1 MLFTSVVRACLA
13 DTVVAYD
20 VQQKQAAGFTVLSL
34 EDAEKERVVA
44 KIQSGTKRKQKR
56 KR

>member
-1 MLFTSVVRACLA
+1 MSPSFELA
-13 DTVVAYD
+13 LLHTVVAYD
-20 VQQKQAAGFTVLSL
+20 VQRKQAAGHTVLSAA
-34 EDAEKERVVA
+34 DAETEIGVA